1 MDRCRVNLSEAGCR
15 RLALLL
21 LMTLL
26 VPFQTLAQQRHSAK
40 GLVLAVDKEHRLM
53 TISCEAIPGYMDAMI
68 MSIEVRDP
76 RELDGLARSTM
87 IEFSLVTDDKEH
99 PYAENVRPLSFD
111 SLELDPLSARR
122 LRLLDGAM
130 DPSLSPDRV
139 MKVGQA
145 APDFSLTDQN
155 RKHVALSQFAGRV
168 VAIAFVYT
176 RCPFPN
182 YCFRFTNNFAQLQK
196 RFADQMGRDLILL
209 TISLDPIQD
218 QPETLAEYGRTWNI
232 NPKGWHLLTG
242 PPAEVQKFCERF
254 GVAFF
259 PDEGQL
265 IHSLHTVIIDRH
277 GKLAANLEGNEF
289 TAEELGDLVQSVI
302 KGGTLDPRGNAKSRE
317 SHPKCSGATRSCKFC
332 E

>member
-1 MDRCRVNLSEAGCR
+1 MGSSSLRLSEAGCR
-15 RLALLL
+15 RFALLL
-21 LMTLL
+21 LTTLL
-26 VPFQTLAQQRHSAK
+26 APLPTLAQQRYSAK
-40 GLVLAVDKEHRLM
+40 GLVLGVDKEHRLM
-53 TISCEAIPGYMDAMI
+53 TVSCEAITGYMDAMV
-68 MSIEVRDP
+68 MPIEVRDA

-87 IEFSLVTDDKEH
+87 IEFSLVADKAH
-99 PYAENVRPLSFD
+99 PYAENVRIRNFD

-139 MKVGQA
+139 LKVGQA

-155 RKHVALSQFAGRV
+155 RKHVTLSQFAGRV
-168 VAIAFVYT
+168 VGITFVYT

-182 YCFRFTNNFAQLQK
+182 FCLRLTNNFARLQK
-196 RFADQMGRDLILL
+196 RFAGQMGRDLILL
-209 TISLDPIQD
+209 TISLDAVRD

-232 NPKGWHLLTG
+232 DPKGWHLLTG
-242 PPAEVQKFCERF
+242 PPTEVQKFCEPF

-265 IHSLHTVIIDRH
+265 IHSLHTLIIDRQ

-289 TAEELGDLVQSVI
+289 TAEQLGDLVESVL
-302 KGGTLDPRGNAKSRE
+302 KSGTRKP
-317 SHPKCSGATRSCKFC
+317 SGL
-332 E
+332 